1 MFPTFYSL
9 IFTHNWNLTI
19 QCLTPIADSV
29 LISYKSFSS
38 KQFEQLQKSLIDYMG
53 SKIESVVGSK
63 LGSNKGSVVHSNGGT
78 DPGSGSGSAVGPSV
92 CPLSWHTDIA
102 PRPLYLLGR

>member
-1 MFPTFYSL
+1 MR
-9 IFTHNWNLTI
+9 
-19 QCLTPIADSV
+19 CLTPIADSV

-38 KQFEQLQKSLIDYMG
+38 KQFEQLQKSLSDYMG

-92 CPLSWHTDIA
+92 CPLSWQTDIA